1 MDRHDHSRLTGARR
15 PGRWLTLSILALAI
29 ALAGCGGG
37 TDTVVVTGSPSVD
50 VPVAP
55 ATSGP
60 GASGSGASGSG
71 AAGGARASGG
81 GADATAPPNP
91 TAPPASAD
99 DAPVDI
105 VLGGPT
111 LGIPNN
117 PPVTPLHSFGEV
129 AVDAESARRFRLR
142 SSSGGAVEVLALT
155 VAGDDGF
162 LLTDDACT
170 GATLPPGGSGGCA
183 FAVVFR
189 PGQVGAATGELLV
202 RLARPCTAADPP
214 CGAGTGAVLAT
225 GRVAAAQGQAVA
237 VARLEGHGTTAPA
250 R

>member
-1 MDRHDHSRLTGARR
+1 MNGHDHSRLTGARR
-15 PGRWLTLSILALAI
+15 PGRWLTLSILALA
-29 ALAGCGGG
+29 LAGCGDG
-37 TDTVVVTGSPSVD
+37 TDVGVVPGSPD
-50 VPVAP
+50 VGVPASPV
-55 ATSGP
+55 TSGQ
-60 GASGSGASGSG
+60 GTTGSGASGSG

-81 GADATAPPNP
+81 DADVTAPPNP
-91 TAPPASAD
+91 TALPASAD

-183 FAVVFR
+183 FAVAFR
-189 PGQVGAATGELLV
+189 PSQEGAATGELLV
-202 RLARPCTAADPP
+202 RLAQRCGAGADPP
-214 CGAGTGAVLAT
+214 CDAGNGAVLAT
-225 GRVAAAQGQAVA
+225 GRLA
-237 VARLEGHGTTAPA
+237 VARERTVARLAGHGTTAPA

>member
-1 MDRHDHSRLTGARR
+1 MNGHDHSRLTGARR
-15 PGRWLTLSILALAI
+15 PGRWLTLSILALA
-29 ALAGCGGG
+29 LAGCGDG
-37 TDTVVVTGSPSVD
+37 TDVGVVPGSPD
-50 VPVAP
+50 VGVPASPV
-55 ATSGP
+55 TSGQ
-60 GASGSGASGSG
+60 GATGSGASGSG

-81 GADATAPPNP
+81 DADVTAPPNP

-183 FAVVFR
+183 FAVAFR
-189 PGQVGAATGELLV
+189 PSQEGAATGELLV

-225 GRVAAAQGQAVA
+225 GRLA
-237 VARLEGHGTTAPA
+237 VARERTVARLAGHGTTAPA